1 MIPAL
6 ERRQCHR
13 RSIARV
19 AHGLCLELCFD
30 TGADKV
36 GAVDQVF
43 VLDHVQDGEG
53 RGAEAKSAILEWAVK
68 SGAAAT

>member
-19 AHGLCLELCFD
+19 AHGLCLELCLD

-36 GAVDQVF
+36 GAV
-43 VLDHVQDGEG
+43 DHVQDGEG